1 MFRSEPTLAPG
12 LLHPQEEPA
21 GQHLAWQDKLAG
33 EHPIPSHH
41 SWMMSW
47 CPFKVLLRPRF
58 SYVLGELWYWRSSI
72 FACRCPCPDHYP
84 RLLLGSTWDLGP
96 PLSIPIPFHTVNDLR
111 CVFERSPMLR
121 RKMPIGT
128 PFWMFWAI
136 SEPISPKQVRRTGT
150 FRCTYSS
157 APQGAVT
164 TEPGQIARKSRMRS
178 HRLSSPMNSMMGL
191 NTWRD
196 I

>member
-21 GQHLAWQDKLAG
+21 GQHLANLAG
-33 EHPIPSHH
+33 QFGRGTSHPIIPG
-41 SWMMSW
+41 W

-72 FACRCPCPDHYP
+72 FACRCHALILIQNCYLD
-84 RLLLGSTWDLGP
+84 LLGSWDLHFP
-96 PLSIPIPFHTVNDLR
+96 SPSHTVNDLR

-121 RKMPIGT
+121 REMPIGT

-191 NTWRD
+191 NNWRD